1 RHRSLLANGSG
12 ALARARLRSLRRA
25 MDVFGFHLGDVDLR
39 QKFQAQSGLIPD
51 SCLQPGARAVARS
64 AVIVART

>member
-1 RHRSLLANGSG
+1 
-12 ALARARLRSLRRA
+12 

-51 SCLQPGARAVARS
+51 SFASSQALERLRGQQ
-64 AVIVART
+64 